1 MTNVEITRTS
11 RSMKDT
17 VLQGMKTINEIYSNL
32 IFSPEEQKH
41 VNLKVITPTSET
53 EDLESNQKL
62 VHYHVRHPNVNE

>member
-1 MTNVEITRTS
+1 MNNVKNTRTS

-53 EDLESNQKL
+53 DGFESDQKL
-62 VHYHVRHPNVNE
+62 VHYHVRLPNE